1 MQMVQVDHNEDLKR
15 LRDEGFEIEVY
26 GGYLIIHHI
35 PYVNANREIKYGKLI
50 VALSLNKEKTT
61 RPATHV
67 ISFMGEYPCY
77 PDGSS
82 IEALRLANPNAP
94 LCEGIVRNWDFS
106 NKPPCGY
113 KDHYEQVVRYA
124 KIISDPAKSID
135 PKVTDKTFRVLA
147 NPDESVFCYTD
158 SNSTRSNIYN
168 INHKLAGQKI
178 AIIGLG
184 GTGSYILDMVAKT
197 HVSEIHL
204 FDDDLFCQHNAFR
217 APGAASISD
226 FEDSKYKAAYFA
238 SVYSQ
243 MHKNIYSHI
252 ERISKDNIYVLFDMS
267 YVFVCID
274 NDTSRQEIVRALS
287 ANKVPLADVGIG
299 VQTVDDYLL
308 ATVRTTIV
316 SPDKNDHI
324 DRRLPIG
331 TDETD
336 NAYTTNIQIAEL
348 NALNAMYAVIEWK
361 KMFGVYQ
368 DLRHYHNLIYT
379 TNDSNL
385 IMEDEA

>member
-1 MQMVQVDHNEDLKR
+1 
-15 LRDEGFEIEVY
+15 
-26 GGYLIIHHI
+26 
-35 PYVNANREIKYGKLI
+35 
-50 VALSLNKEKTT
+50 
-61 RPATHV
+61 
-67 ISFMGEYPCY
+67 
-77 PDGSS
+77 
-82 IEALRLANPNAP
+82 
-94 LCEGIVRNWDFS
+94 
-106 NKPPCGY
+106 
-113 KDHYEQVVRYA
+113 
-124 KIISDPAKSID
+124 
-135 PKVTDKTFRVLA
+135 
-147 NPDESVFCYTD
+147 
-158 SNSTRSNIYN
+158 
-168 INHKLAGQKI
+168 
-178 AIIGLG
+178 
-184 GTGSYILDMVAKT
+184 
-197 HVSEIHL
+197 
-204 FDDDLFCQHNAFR
+204 
-217 APGAASISD
+217 
-226 FEDSKYKAAYFA
+226 
-238 SVYSQ
+238 

-274 NDTSRQEIVRALS
+274 NDTSRLEIVRALS